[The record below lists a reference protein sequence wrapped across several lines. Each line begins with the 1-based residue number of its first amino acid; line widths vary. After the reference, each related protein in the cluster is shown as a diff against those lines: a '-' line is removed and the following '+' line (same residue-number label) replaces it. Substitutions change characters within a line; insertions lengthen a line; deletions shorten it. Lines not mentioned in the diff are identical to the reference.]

1 MVSYVGNNAQ
11 CPTDEGRSKV
21 MNSVKVNQVKY
32 SLFQSDDRPNPILL
46 DTKF

>member
-1 MVSYVGNNAQ
+1 MVNYVGNDAQ

-21 MNSVKVNQVKY
+21 MNSVKVNLVKY
-32 SLFQSDDRPNPILL
+32 SLPQSDDRSNPILL